1 MLKDCVGDFCIQVY
15 KSWRLDADFAKI
27 IELLFEKLLTKWG
40 FCGIMCAVKICE
52 TNLLG
57 LRPIRASLG
66 LRYITFRKNA
76 PSSKHFY
83 SCYNVLRKDLRDKS
97 FGTAPHPS

>member
-1 MLKDCVGDFCIQVY
+1 
-15 KSWRLDADFAKI
+15 
-27 IELLFEKLLTKWG
+27 
-40 FCGIMCAVKICE
+40 MCAVKICE

-83 SCYNVLRKDLRDKS
+83 SCYNVLRKDLASSLLGLRPIRASLGLRYITFRKN
-97 FGTAPHPS
+97 APSSKHFYSCYNVLRKDL

>member
-1 MLKDCVGDFCIQVY
+1 
-15 KSWRLDADFAKI
+15 
-27 IELLFEKLLTKWG
+27 
-40 FCGIMCAVKICE
+40 MCAVKICE

-83 SCYNVLRKDLRDKS
+83 SCYNVLRKDLARQIFWDCV
-97 FGTAPHPS
+97 PSELRSACAI